1 MRFIIISDELYD
13 YLARL
18 ARPGENVHHVIARA
32 LGFTGASFD
41 DEAPILIN
49 GRPRGKWQRG
59 WGSLKRFIEAGDF
72 APGDKLRITW
82 PHRRQT
88 LTVTVDRHGMLT
100 DPDGTVHT
108 SLAAA
113 AEVVTGHKGSGPFK
127 SWIHLPSGRSLAWW
141 QDRYDQRAE
150 VKRQQL
156 RSDRSA
162 DRPAE
167 GPSNGQR

>member
-1 MRFIIISDELYD
+1 MRFITISDELYD

-18 ARPGENVHHVIARA
+18 ARPGENIHHVIART

-72 APGDKLRITW
+72 APGDELRIAW

-88 LTVTVDRHGMLT
+88 LTVAVDRHGMLT
-100 DPDGTVHT
+100 DSDGTVYT

-113 AEVVTGHKGSGPFK
+113 AEVVTGHKGSGPF
-127 SWIHLPSGRSLAWW
+127 SSPGFTCPAGTVSPGGRTDTTNAP
-141 QDRYDQRAE
+141 
-150 VKRQQL
+150 
-156 RSDRSA
+156 RSNANSFGRTT
-162 DRPAE
+162 RPTV
-167 GPSNGQR
+167 